1 VLHREIA
8 GSEIVSAADERRRRI
23 LEAAR
28 ACFARSGFHGASMQE
43 ICAAAKMSPG
53 ALYRYFPSKEAI
65 IEAIA
70 DEERLCAVQIVR
82 EIEGEGL
89 LLDRLID
96 CAMAYL
102 DYARQPETSELFAEI
117 NAESLR
123 NTDIGRRFKAI
134 DEEARLF
141 LRAAL
146 ADAAARGEI
155 GRDIDLDAALGV
167 LMAACDGLVQR
178 QIFDPHL
185 TSGRVRPVL
194 RRIIAAALETP
205 DRG

>member
-1 VLHREIA
+1 MLHREIA
-8 GSEIVSAADERRRRI
+8 GSEVVSAADERRRQI
-23 LEAAR
+23 LAAAR

-82 EIEGEGL
+82 QIEGAGS

-123 NTDIGRRFKAI
+123 NTEIGLRFRTI

-141 LRAAL
+141 MRAAL
-146 ADAAARGEI
+146 ADAVARGEI
-155 GRDIDLDAALGV
+155 GRGIDLDAALGV

-185 TSGRVRPVL
+185 TSERVRPVL
-194 RRIIAAALETP
+194 RRIIAAALEVP